1 MTLKSFRHLFAGMAI
16 ACLILPHSSLAA
28 STENLWHDQAQ
39 RSLPDDSPQPARF
52 RALSLNGEAMARYLA
67 QAHSRGVATDVSLPL
82 PEGGFSDF
90 NVVDSGTLPPELQ
103 KKYPEILSFKG
114 RDAQGRRL
122 RLDVSPSGFQAMVF
136 DKDGIWMVRP
146 EVIAGGNDNYLSYRR
161 AELAGLGSHWQC
173 DTHGD
178 QVTPL
183 AITTGTNAVVPSTV
197 TGAQQRVYRT
207 AVAAN
212 NYYVSAVGGG
222 TVAGGLAAV
231 VTAVNR
237 VTEVYEYEMSIR
249 LVLVPNNDLII
260 YPNAGSDPFSSNG
273 TGVINNSTSV
283 INAAI
288 GSGNYDIGH
297 VFTTGSGGVAGLGVV
312 CGGSKAR
319 GTTGLSNPIGDD
331 FYIDFVAHEM
341 GHQFAGNH
349 PFNGSNGNCSGG
361 NRNGG
366 TAYEPGSGSSIMAY
380 AGICGADDLQ
390 PHSDPYFHAISLQE
404 ITNFTNGS
412 GNCSVNTAASNQPPV
427 IGSSSL
433 PPSGKTIPVQT
444 PFMLYASATDPNN
457 DGLGYSWEEWD
468 LGAQIALSGGDNG
481 SSPIFRS
488 FPPKANGVRSF
499 PSMSTV
505 LGGPAIKGEI
515 VPTKT
520 RAAMKFRL
528 TVRDRS
534 DSAHGWGTSQSVD
547 YQVGVTDTAGPF
559 KVTSPVSGVIWSA
572 GGMGSVTWDVAN
584 TTAAPV
590 SCSSVDITLSTDGG
604 ASFTETMATGVPN
617 SGSATVAVP
626 LVTTTQ
632 ARVRVLCSNNIF
644 FNVSPANFTVAPGGT
659 VYTVG
664 GSVSGLTGSG
674 LALKLNGGN
683 NLAIATNGSFTF
695 AGGLLDGTSY
705 TVTVGNQPTN
715 PYQSCTVSNGTG
727 IIDEA
732 NVTNVQVT
740 CVDLPTYTVGGS
752 IAGLTGTG
760 LKLKLNGGNELTI
773 PANGTSFVFPFGLL
787 DGSNYTVSISS
798 QPGGQTCSIAGG
810 SGTIGGA
817 NVNSVMLN
825 CIDNPPEAFPVGGTV
840 TGMTAAG
847 LVLQLNGGLT
857 LTRNNNGSYAFMPGV
872 TSGESY
878 EVTVLAAPAG
888 QACTVSNASG
898 TMGFAAVTN
907 VNVACAALSPKI
919 FEDGFE
925 GID

>member
-1 MTLKSFRHLFAGMAI
+1 MTFTPFKNLLAGVAL
-16 ACLILPHSSLAA
+16 ACLMTPLSTLAA
-28 STENLWHDQAQ
+28 STDALWHDVAQ
-39 RSLPDDSPQPARF
+39 RSLPANAPQPAQF
-52 RALSLNGEAMARYLA
+52 RALSLDSRSMAAYLA
-67 QAHSRGVATDVSLPL
+67 RAHARGIATGVSLPL

-114 RDAQGRRL
+114 TDEKGRRL
-122 RLDVSPSGFQAMVF
+122 RLDVSPLGFQAMVF
-136 DKDGIWMVRP
+136 DTDGIWLVRP
-146 EVIAGGNDNYLSYRR
+146 EVIASGNDNYLSYRR
-161 AELAGLGSHWQC
+161 AGLSMAGMDWQC
-173 DTHGD
+173 QTHAD
-178 QVTPL
+178 PVSTLTAATHPK
-183 AITTGTNAVVPSTV
+183 AAAPSTV
-197 TGAQQRVYRT
+197 TGAQQRVYRA

-212 NYYVSAVGGG
+212 NNYVAAVGGG

-231 VTAVNR
+231 TTAVNR

-249 LVLVPNNDLII
+249 LVLVPNNNLII
-260 YPNAGSDPFSSNG
+260 YPNAGNDPFSSNG

-341 GHQFAGNH
+341 GHQFDGNH

-361 NRNGG
+361 NRNGS

-427 IGSSSL
+427 IAPGSL

-457 DGLGYSWEEWD
+457 DGLAYSWEEWD
-468 LGAQIALSGGDNG
+468 LGPQAPLSAGDNG

-488 FPPKANGVRSF
+488 YSPVASGVRSF
-499 PSMSTV
+499 PAMSTV

-515 VPTKT
+515 VPTKSRT
-520 RAAMKFRL
+520 AMKFRL

-534 DSAHGWGTSQSVD
+534 DAAHGWGTSQSAD
-547 YQVGVTDTAGPF
+547 YQVAVTNTAGPF
-559 KVTSPVSGVIWSA
+559 KVNSPGGSIIWPA

-584 TTAAPV
+584 TNAAPV
-590 SCSSVDITLSTDGG
+590 SCASVDIDLSLDAG
-604 ASFTETMATGVPN
+604 ATFTSALAVGVPN
-617 SGSATVAVP
+617 SGSASVAVP
-626 LVTTTQ
+626 IVSTTQ
-632 ARVRVLCSNNIF
+632 ARVRVSCSDNVF

-664 GSVSGLTGSG
+664 GNVSGLNGSG
-674 LALKLNGGN
+674 LVLR
-683 NLAIATNGSFTF
+683 INGSNDLPVSANGAFEF
-695 AGGLLDGTSY
+695 AGGYLDGTAY
-705 TVTVGNQPTN
+705 TVTVGTQPSS
-715 PYQSCTVSNGTG
+715 PYQQCTVDHGTG
-727 IIDEA
+727 AISGA
-732 NVTNVQVT
+732 NVTDVAVT
-740 CVDLPTYTVGGS
+740 CVDLQTYTVGGT
-752 IAGLTGTG
+752 INGLTANG
-760 LKLKLNGGNELTI
+760 LKLKLNGGSELSVA
-773 PANGTSFVFPFGLL
+773 ANATAFTFASGLL
-787 DGSNYTVSISS
+787 DFSSYSVTISA
-798 QPGGQTCSIAGG
+798 QPLGQTCSITGNT
-810 SGTIGGA
+810 GTISGA
-817 NVNSVMLN
+817 NVNSVALN
-825 CIDNPPEAFPVGGTV
+825 CIDNPPEAFPVGGKV
-840 TGMTAAG
+840 TGLSAPG

-857 LTRNNNGSYAFMPGV
+857 LTRNFDGIYAFNPGV
-872 TSGESY
+872 TNGATY
-878 EVTVLAAPAG
+878 TVTVLTHPAG
-888 QACTVSNASG
+888 QHCIVSNATG

-907 VNVACAALSPKI
+907 VDVTCATATVEI
-919 FEDGFE
+919 FKDGFE
-925 GID
+925 GND